1 MYQFHFI
8 KKGGNNDQWNTNLVL
23 HTKKDVIAITIYNI
37 QLRVVAL
44 RKNYDEMITWKS

>member
-1 MYQFHFI
+1 MEYQFSATH
-8 KKGGNNDQWNTNLVL
+8 
-23 HTKKDVIAITIYNI
+23 KKDVIAITIYNI